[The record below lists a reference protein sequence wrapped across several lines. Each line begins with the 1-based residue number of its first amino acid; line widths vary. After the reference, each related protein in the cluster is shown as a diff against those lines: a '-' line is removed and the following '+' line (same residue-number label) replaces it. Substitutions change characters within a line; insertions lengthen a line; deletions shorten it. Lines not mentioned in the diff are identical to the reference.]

1 MRGWQAS
8 MGALKC
14 TRATLSMPSGS
25 QRVRTSTANA
35 YRHNRWKCT
44 TDCDTI
50 TSAAYKLDLNWATS
64 HTPVLYYVVFNQSS
78 HRISARDR
86 WWLEQH
92 NTSEP
97 CATPLAPVRN
107 ESSPSVQLVSQIFTV
122 QLKPVFSSP
131 FGGGRPLR
139 RESSPRGAEGVWVRP
154 RASCTR
160 SLVVGA
166 VDRRVAQATSQGSFT
181 EWRRT
186 PLLVSTVPWSTRV
199 ADSISISLYS
209 VTVDR

>member
-1 MRGWQAS
+1 MHGCVSICPINICTATGGMRGWQAS

-64 HTPVLYYVVFNQSS
+64 HPPVLYYVVFNQSS

-107 ESSPSVQLVSQIFTV
+107 ESSPICAAR
-122 QLKPVFSSP
+122 FSNFHGP
-131 FGGGRPLR
+131 AQACLFFPLRGRPAT
-139 RESSPRGAEGVWVRP
+139 PEGIFP
-154 RASCTR
+154 
-160 SLVVGA
+160 
-166 VDRRVAQATSQGSFT
+166 
-181 EWRRT
+181 
-186 PLLVSTVPWSTRV
+186 
-199 ADSISISLYS
+199 
-209 VTVDR
+209 